1 MCQQRATQHKCS
13 GVLTAGEMPDGTGF
27 NGLNGIRNYL
37 LERPEQFVRCLTE
50 KLLTYAIG
58 RRIAYVDRVDV
69 ENIVSLSKKQ
79 DYAFQ
84 DLIKLI
90 VTSQAFQS
98 R

>member
-1 MCQQRATQHKCS
+1 
-13 GVLTAGEMPDGTGF
+13 MPDGTGF

-79 DYAFQ
+79 DHAFQ